1 MLSILFAVVV
11 SHTAL
16 RLSARVARAK
26 ASSVPLW
33 LAGGA
38 IAMGTG
44 IWSTHFIGMLAFSLP
59 IPLSYG
65 LTATVGSLGLAIAT
79 SGFALQLASKAQIST
94 VRLASGAIVMGAG
107 I

>member
-1 MLSILFAVVV
+1 MSGTYNYCLVLLSLLVAVVV

-16 RLSARVARAK
+16 RLAARVAHAK
-26 ASSVPLW
+26 GSSVQLW

-44 IWSTHFIGMLAFSLP
+44 IWSTHFIGMLAFTLP

-65 LTATVGSLGLAIAT
+65 LTATIGSLVLAIAT
-79 SGFALQLASKAQIST
+79 SGFALTLASKPQGGH
-94 VRLASGAIVMGAG
+94 L
-107 I
+107 

>member
-1 MLSILFAVVV
+1 M

-16 RLSARVARAK
+16 RLAARVARAK
-26 ASSVPLW
+26 GSSVQLW

-44 IWSTHFIGMLAFSLP
+44 IWSTHFIGMLAFTLP

-65 LTATVGSLGLAIAT
+65 LTATIGSLGLAIFT
-79 SGFALQLASKAQIST
+79 SGFALKLAS
-94 VRLASGAIVMGAG
+94 
-107 I
+107 